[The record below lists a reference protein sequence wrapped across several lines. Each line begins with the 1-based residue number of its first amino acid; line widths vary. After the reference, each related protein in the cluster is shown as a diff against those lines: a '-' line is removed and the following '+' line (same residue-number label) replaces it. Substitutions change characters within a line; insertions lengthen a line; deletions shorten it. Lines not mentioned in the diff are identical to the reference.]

1 MQLLNA
7 YIASLQ
13 GEEFLKV
20 LVMLRRSFASFSKEE
35 IYKVVT
41 LLKKIHGI
49 AQTKNIFEVT
59 DAEFVQNR
67 MYDRDMFAKMSA
79 WLPVAN
85 ILEAANSHKEQIAT
99 TGLVEE
105 LTGQD
110 LSRSTLLSN
119 DKRPNLNAM
128 RAPAPAMSPGQGQG
142 SVHGQ
147 ASGMVSS
154 AGAGT
159 GTCANLSA
167 GAGVSAGAGAGA
179 LMGEAKSLG
188 DGGGELELNPDSL

>member
-1 MQLLNA
+1 
-7 YIASLQ
+7 
-13 GEEFLKV
+13 
-20 LVMLRRSFASFSKEE
+20 MLRRSFASFSKEE

-67 MYDRDMFAKMSA
+67 MYDRDMFAKMSD

-85 ILEAANSHKEQIAT
+85 ILEAANLHKEQIAT

-119 DKRPNLNAM
+119 DKRPNLH
-128 RAPAPAMSPGQGQG
+128 AMSPGTGQGQYPG
-142 SVHGQ
+142 SGESQ
-147 ASGMVSS
+147 CLAS
-154 AGAGT
+154 
-159 GTCANLSA
+159 
-167 GAGVSAGAGAGA
+167 GAGAGSGA
-179 LMGEAKSLG
+179 ASGKGAGADAIASASVDAG
-188 DGGGELELNPDSL
+188 ASDGGELELNPDSL